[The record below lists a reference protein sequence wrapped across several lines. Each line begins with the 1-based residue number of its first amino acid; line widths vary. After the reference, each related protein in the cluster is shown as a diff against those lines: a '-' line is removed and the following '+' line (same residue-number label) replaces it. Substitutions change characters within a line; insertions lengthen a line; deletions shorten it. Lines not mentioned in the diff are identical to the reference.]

1 MDLLWIFYGSSMDLQ
16 ESLFFIIIIMFS
28 FLKMLATFR
37 GGEILVW
44 NENASRKMV
53 LQQRPKIV
61 TGFVMFPSP
70 PSLPP
75 PPPPLPLFLFSLL
88 FRFKVETAGAATLIF
103 FFHLLASLLSGLIE
117 NSHTHTHTHRYT
129 HGDRKKPSPQ
139 MSYRSARSR
148 QWKFQRVW
156 RKSSR
161 SVEDPLPGIRLPT
174 QLIPSADDH
183 LEKPQKHE
191 DARWISK
198 TLTVGRNRFEVSKE
212 SSNTREERFQC
223 ANPHDGL
230 KPVIT
235 SIRNSSKTTQLINL
249 REQGE
254 RGNAWKNPPSFQS
267 TPKCNRIT
275 NDEALAAGW
284 H

>member
-1 MDLLWIFYGSSMDLQ
+1 
-16 ESLFFIIIIMFS
+16 
-28 FLKMLATFR
+28 
-37 GGEILVW
+37 
-44 NENASRKMV
+44 
-53 LQQRPKIV
+53 
-61 TGFVMFPSP
+61 
-70 PSLPP
+70 
-75 PPPPLPLFLFSLL
+75 
-88 FRFKVETAGAATLIF
+88 
-103 FFHLLASLLSGLIE
+103 
-117 NSHTHTHTHRYT
+117 
-129 HGDRKKPSPQ
+129 